1 MTAKE
6 RNLCRKTD
14 RCNNNYE

>member
-6 RNLCRKTD
+6 RNLCRGTD